1 MSVRTPRTK
10 SRWFAK
16 SKERDPAAIASVV
29 GMAVWRLGLHSIK
42 RMRSASFEIEASP
55 QYFAF
60 LREYLIF
67 LVQVA
72 DRFALARLTLPER
85 RVFTVN
91 LARQIARLLSENEAE
106 LLSGD
111 FETLRSRFLDTFNE
125 RADGYA
131 ECSFDENTGPGFDFM
146 RYCSHM
152 LLDVMAEQ
160 DRAWVIDQIMSVEAP
175 EAVDRLRQVID
186 NLVKTAGSIVSHEE
200 TAEDGPFPEMPAVD
214 APVDDPIPPE

>member
-29 GMAVWRLGLHSIK
+29 GMAAWRLGLHSIK
-42 RMRSASFEIEASP
+42 RMRGAQFQIEASP

-60 LREYLIF
+60 LREYLVF

-72 DRFALARLTLPER
+72 DRFALARLSLPER
-85 RVFTVN
+85 RIFTVN
-91 LARQIARLLSENEAE
+91 LAKQIARLLAENESE
-106 LLSGD
+106 LLGGD
-111 FETLRSRFLDTFNE
+111 LEALRRRFLDTFNE
-125 RADGYA
+125 RADAYA

-152 LLDVMAEQ
+152 LLDVMAEH
-160 DRAWVIDQIMSVEAP
+160 DRAWIVDQIMSVEAP
-175 EAVDRLRQVID
+175 EAVERLRQVID
-186 NLVKTAGSIVSHEE
+186 NLVKTAGSIASGKEPE
-200 TAEDGPFPEMPAVD
+200 EDGPFPEMPEVD
-214 APVDDPIPPE
+214 APVGDPIPPE

>member
-29 GMAVWRLGLHSIK
+29 GMAAWRLGLHSIK
-42 RMRSASFEIEASP
+42 RMRGAQFQIEASP

-60 LREYLIF
+60 LREYLVF

-72 DRFALARLTLPER
+72 DRFALARLSLPER
-85 RVFTVN
+85 RIFTVN
-91 LARQIARLLSENEAE
+91 LAKQIARLLAENESE
-106 LLSGD
+106 LLGGD
-111 FETLRSRFLDTFNE
+111 LEALRRRFLDTFNE
-125 RADGYA
+125 RADAYA

-152 LLDVMAEQ
+152 LLDVMAEH
-160 DRAWVIDQIMSVEAP
+160 DRAWIVDQIMSVEAP

-186 NLVKTAGSIVSHEE
+186 NLVKTAGSIASHEE
-200 TAEDGPFPEMPAVD
+200 PEEDGPFPEMPEVD
-214 APVDDPIPPE
+214 APIGDPIPPE

>member
-29 GMAVWRLGLHSIK
+29 GMAAWRLGLHSIK
-42 RMRSASFEIEASP
+42 RMRGAQFQIEASP

-60 LREYLIF
+60 LREYLVF

-72 DRFALARLTLPER
+72 DRFALARLSLPER
-85 RVFTVN
+85 RIFTVN
-91 LARQIARLLSENEAE
+91 LAKQIARLLAENESE
-106 LLSGD
+106 LLGGD
-111 FETLRSRFLDTFNE
+111 LEALRRRFLDTFNE
-125 RADGYA
+125 RADAYA
-131 ECSFDENTGPGFDFM
+131 ECSFEENTGPGFDFM

-152 LLDVMAEQ
+152 LLDVMAEH
-160 DRAWVIDQIMSVEAP
+160 DRAWIVDQIMSVEAP

-186 NLVKTAGSIVSHEE
+186 NLVKTAGSIASGKEPE
-200 TAEDGPFPEMPAVD
+200 EDGPFPEMPEVD
-214 APVDDPIPPE
+214 APVGDPIPPE

>member
-29 GMAVWRLGLHSIK
+29 GMAAWRLGLHSIK
-42 RMRSASFEIEASP
+42 RMRGAQFQIEASP

-60 LREYLIF
+60 LREYLVF

-72 DRFALARLTLPER
+72 DRFALARLSLPER
-85 RVFTVN
+85 RIFTVN
-91 LARQIARLLSENEAE
+91 LAKQIARLLAENESE
-106 LLSGD
+106 LLGGD
-111 FETLRSRFLDTFNE
+111 LEALRRRFLDTFNE
-125 RADGYA
+125 RADAYA

-152 LLDVMAEQ
+152 LLDVMAEH
-160 DRAWVIDQIMSVEAP
+160 DRAWIVDQIMSVEAP

-186 NLVKTAGSIVSHEE
+186 NLVKTAGSIASGKEPE
-200 TAEDGPFPEMPAVD
+200 EDGPFPEMPEVD
-214 APVDDPIPPE
+214 APVGDPIPPE

>member
-16 SKERDPAAIASVV
+16 QKERDPASIASVV

-42 RMRSASFEIEASP
+42 RMRSAHFEIEASP

-91 LARQIARLLSENEAE
+91 LARQIARLLAENESE
-106 LLSGD
+106 LLGGD
-111 FETLRSRFLDTFNE
+111 LDALRSRFLNTFNE

-131 ECSFDENTGPGFDFM
+131 ECSFDENSGPGFDFM

-152 LLDVMAEQ
+152 LLAVMAEQ
-160 DRAWVIDQIMSVEAP
+160 DRAWLIDQIMSIEAP

-186 NLVKTAGSIVSHEE
+186 NLVKTAGSIVSRGD
-200 TAEDGPFPEMPAVD
+200 ADEDGPFPEMPGVD
-214 APVDDPIPPE
+214 APVGDPIPPE

>member
-16 SKERDPAAIASVV
+16 QKERDPAAIASVV

-42 RMRSASFEIEASP
+42 RMRSVQFEIEAGP

-72 DRFALARLTLPER
+72 DRFALTRLSLPER

-91 LARQIARLLSENEAE
+91 LAKQIARLVAENESE
-106 LLSGD
+106 LLGGD
-111 FETLRSRFLDTFNE
+111 LPALNSRFLATFNE
-125 RADGYA
+125 RADAYA
-131 ECSFDENTGPGFDFM
+131 ECAFEESTGPGFDFM

-152 LLDVMAEQ
+152 LLDVMAQQ
-160 DRAWVIDQIMSVEAP
+160 DRAWVIDQVMTVEAP
-175 EAVDRLRQVID
+175 EAVSRLRQVID
-186 NLVKTAGSIVSHEE
+186 NLVKTAGSIVSQEE
-200 TAEDGPFPEMPAVD
+200 AEEEGPFPEMPSVD
-214 APVDDPIPPE
+214 APVGDPIPPE

>member
-16 SKERDPAAIASVV
+16 QKERDPAAIASVV

-42 RMRSASFEIEASP
+42 RMRSARFEIEASP

-91 LARQIARLLSENEAE
+91 LAKQIARLVAENESE
-106 LLSGD
+106 LLGGD
-111 FETLRSRFLDTFNE
+111 HDAMRSRFLDTFNE
-125 RADGYA
+125 RADAYA
-131 ECSFDENTGPGFDFM
+131 ECSFAEDSGPGFDFV
-146 RYCSHM
+146 RLCSHL
-152 LLDVMAEQ
+152 LLDVMTEQ
-160 DRAWVIDQIMSVEAP
+160 DRAWLIDQIMSIEAP

-186 NLVKTAGSIVSHEE
+186 NLVRTAGAIVSHEE
-200 TAEDGPFPEMPAVD
+200 PEQDGPFPEMPAVD

>member
-16 SKERDPAAIASVV
+16 NKERDPAAIASVV
-29 GMAVWRLGLHSIK
+29 GMAAWRLGLHSIK
-42 RMRSASFEIEASP
+42 RMRGAQFQIEASP

-60 LREYLIF
+60 LREYLVF

-72 DRFALARLTLPER
+72 DRFALARLSLPER
-85 RVFTVN
+85 RIFTVN
-91 LARQIARLLSENEAE
+91 LAKQIARMLAENESE
-106 LLSGD
+106 LLGGD
-111 FETLRSRFLDTFNE
+111 VEALRRRFLDTFNE
-125 RADGYA
+125 RADAYA

-152 LLDVMAEQ
+152 LLDVMAEH
-160 DRAWVIDQIMSVEAP
+160 DRAWIVDQIMSVEAP

-186 NLVKTAGSIVSHEE
+186 NLVKTAGSIASHEE
-200 TAEDGPFPEMPAVD
+200 PEEDGPFPEMPEVD
-214 APVDDPIPPE
+214 APIGDPIPPE